1 MNINP
6 MMKLQDFWN
15 GSIINY
21 LDNPWNIITLI
32 IDIVIVI
39 AILVDLII
47 SIISITKFDS
57 AIKKLNDI
65 TNLKIR

>member
-32 IDIVIVI
+32 IDILIVIFLIVIV
-39 AILVDLII
+39 V
-47 SIISITKFDS
+47 KM
-57 AIKKLNDI
+57 
-65 TNLKIR
+65 